1 MSPKTSPVA
10 AALILTV
17 GTAAAIAAEP
27 QTTSP
32 SMSVVTPN
40 AEAEL
45 PAISV
50 SASALSVASD
60 DLSIPVTV
68 LEGDALVVRREAS
81 LGATLEREPGMSSTH
96 FGAGASRPIIR
107 GLDGARVKLLSD
119 GAEIMDASTVSPDHA
134 VAVEPML
141 AEQIEVL
148 RGPAALAYGG
158 GAIGGVVNVLDRR
171 VPTAVPEQ
179 GFSGSAEVRGN
190 TAADESALGFELT
203 GGAGNFAVHLEG
215 LKRDADDYRVGD
227 DWAGGRR
234 VEGSFNETHTGSG
247 GLSWVGTR
255 GYLGLAYT
263 DQANEYG
270 VPGHRHGI
278 EECDA
283 DGNRLDCGEHGE
295 EEDEEADAPE
305 ADAPFVKL
313 DSARWDLRGEY
324 LEPLAGFARARVRAS
339 LTDYRHDEIED
350 GEVSTRFRNKAHDGR
365 FELEHEPLGG
375 WRGVLGL
382 QTTRRDF
389 RAVGEEAYVR
399 PTLTRRHA
407 AFVVEEY
414 RTGDWRFE
422 AGGRHEWQQIDVTA
436 PARDRR
442 HRGSSLSLGAV
453 WDFAPPYAFGVSLS
467 RAQRLPTAEELYADG
482 LHLATATFERGNPE
496 LKAETSHNLDVSLKK
511 LSGDTTFSITAFRN
525 RISDFIFA
533 RTVDTLEGL
542 QLVEYAQRDA
552 TFTGVEGQIRQ
563 RLNPVFGVTVFGDYV
578 RGRLDRGEGDRDL
591 PRLPAYR
598 VGVRL
603 DAHWRGWE
611 GEAEY
616 YRVGRQD
623 DVAAFESATPGY
635 DMVNLSVSYG
645 SHFDGLPYQL
655 YLKAANL
662 TDELAFSHTSFLKPA
677 APLAGRNVTAG
688 LRVMF

>member
-32 SMSVVTPN
+32 SMSLANPN

-96 FGAGASRPIIR
+96 FGVGASRPIIR

-203 GGAGNFAVHLEG
+203 RGAGNFAVHLEG

-234 VEGSFNETHTGSG
+234 VEGSFNETHTGSA

-283 DGNRLDCGEHGE
+283 DRNRLDCGEHGE
-295 EEDEEADAPE
+295 EKDEEADAPE

-422 AGGRHEWQQIDVTA
+422 AGGRREWQQTDVTA

-533 RTVDTLEGL
+533 RTVDALEGL

-662 TDELAFSHTSFLKPA
+662 TDELAFSHTSFLKTA